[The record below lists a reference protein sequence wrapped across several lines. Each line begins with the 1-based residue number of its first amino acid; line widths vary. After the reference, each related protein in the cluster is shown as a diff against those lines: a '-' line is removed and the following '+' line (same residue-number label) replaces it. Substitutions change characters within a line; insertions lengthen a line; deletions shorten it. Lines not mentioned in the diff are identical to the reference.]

1 MRTQVLI
8 VDDHPTVRMGLAAC
22 IGTEPDL
29 AVCGQAADAAQAMS
43 ILEACR
49 PDVVVLDIQLPT
61 SNGLELVER
70 IKTHDQTVRVLV
82 WSFRA
87 DQVHAD
93 LAFSAG
99 ASGHL
104 SKNVSISRI
113 LDAIRGV
120 HDGRMFLCEDA
131 AE

>member
-1 MRTQVLI
+1 MPTRVLI
-8 VDDHPTVRMGLAAC
+8 VDHHSTVRLGLAAF
-22 IGTEPDL
+22 ISTAPDM
-29 AVCGQAADAAQAMS
+29 AVCGQAADATQAMS
-43 ILEACR
+43 MLEVCR

-61 SNGLELVER
+61 GNGLELVER
-70 IKTHDQTVRVLV
+70 IKAHDHTVRVLV
-82 WSFRA
+82 WSFHA
-87 DQVHAD
+87 DQVHAQ
-93 LAFSAG
+93 LALSAG

-120 HDGRMFLCEDA
+120 RDGRIFLCEDA